1 MKTGFTFLF
10 LLSTI
15 LSVHAQSKMGLV
27 RYQLDMSASY
37 EMKKDNEGISKEM
50 KALTYAQMKAAENIE
65 FSLYFNGELAEFSKV
80 KKMISEGDKYASFE
94 RIAVLSSGSRNYL
107 TDPSKPFQIEKQ
119 MFEGRV
125 RYVQRMRPQRTW
137 KLSKESKKIGEFIC
151 YKATFIRSVPAG
163 DFEVI
168 AWYAPEIPV
177 SLGPKNYY
185 GELPGLILELHDN
198 ISSFRATSVQLHQK
212 EKNQIY
218 WPKASEYIA
227 AEEYQKQSEELNQ
240 RLQRQRG
247 E

>member
-1 MKTGFTFLF
+1 MKKSLTYLF
-10 LLSTI
+10 FIGSI
-15 LSVHAQSKMGLV
+15 LSVLAQNKMGLV
-27 RYQLDMSASY
+27 RYQLDMSAKY
-37 EMKKDNEGISKEM
+37 ERSKDDNGKSKEM
-50 KALTYAQMKAAENIE
+50 KALAFGIMKAAENIE
-65 FSLYFNGELAEFSKV
+65 FALYFNGELAEFDKV

-94 RIAVLSSGSRNYL
+94 GLAVLVSESRNYI
-107 TDPSKPFQIEKQ
+107 TDPRKPFQIQKQ
-119 MFEGRV
+119 MFEGRL
-125 RYVQRMRPQRTW
+125 RYVQHMRPQRNW

-163 DFEVI
+163 DFEVT

-198 ISSFRATSVQLHQK
+198 ISSFRATNVQLHEK
-212 EKNQIY
+212 EKNRIY
-218 WPKASEYIA
+218 WPKESEYIS
-227 AEEYQKQSEELNQ
+227 AEEYEKQSENLNR